1 MVSIFKVPVPS
12 CSGTRTEYISA
23 ASLFWEPGLPSH
35 CCHSIAGA
43 SAGVMSCSCSCL
55 WSFVSNT
62 VRVPWQSGVKV
73 LEVLQYLQRYL
84 GVSLGRVECL
94 YKCPVRY
101 GTPRACC
108 LDRKV
113 TSRRLPPR
121 AVLPT
126 LQVQDAPSVS
136 TWSLSVSCIMYHA
149 FTVRASSALTASITE
164 VSLRI

>member
-1 MVSIFKVPVPS
+1 MVSISKVVAQVLVQS
-12 CSGTRTEYISA
+12 TEYISVV
-23 ASLFWEPGLPSH
+23 SLFWESGLPSH
-35 CCHSIAGA
+35 CCHNIAGA
-43 SAGVMSCSCSCL
+43 SAGVISCSCL
-55 WSFVSNT
+55 WSFVPST
-62 VRVPWQSGVKV
+62 VRVPWQSAGEGAGGAAV
-73 LEVLQYLQRYL
+73 R
-84 GVSLGRVECL
+84 VSFGGSLVRVECL

-149 FTVRASSALTASITE
+149 LLYVLARH
-164 VSLRI
+164 